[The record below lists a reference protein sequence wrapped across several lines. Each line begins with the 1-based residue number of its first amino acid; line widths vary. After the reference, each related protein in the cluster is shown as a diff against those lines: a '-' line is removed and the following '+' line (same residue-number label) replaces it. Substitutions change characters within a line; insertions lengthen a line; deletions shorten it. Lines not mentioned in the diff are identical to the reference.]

1 MIKLNKLLLLPLCF
15 MLGAQYTHAMV
26 PSENI
31 FGSKSNDDSGPVTVC
46 SDSIL
51 YDQLQHQIV
60 YEGNVIVMQIKGV
73 TIQCQE
79 NGGAF
84 PELISKTKPNYSLWV
99 EGKAKDYPAMS
110 KIELE
115 KAKEICQK
123 QGACRFINGQKLTI
137 TMDKKTNQVDKI
149 TMMVDDDKNRAQYYS
164 LPDKKT
170 DSQQQVVYAQGNV
183 MQYLPLQNILNVS
196 GHAKLDRGGN
206 TFTGDEVTYNT
217 KSERVNVPN
226 TGGRATMI
234 IDNDTLGE

>member
-1 MIKLNKLLLLPLCF
+1 MIRFNRLFLLPFCF
-15 MLGAQYTHAMV
+15 MLGAQYVYGMT

-31 FGSKSNDDSGPVTVC
+31 FGSKSKDDNGPVTVC
-46 SDSIL
+46 SDSIM
-51 YDQLQHQIV
+51 YDQGQHQVV

-73 TIQCQE
+73 AIQCQKD
-79 NGGAF
+79 GGPF

-99 EGKAKDYPAMS
+99 DANSKAYPEIS

-149 TMMVDDDKNRAQYYS
+149 TMTVDSDKNLAQYYS

-183 MQYLPLQNILNVS
+183 MQYLPLQDILKVS

-206 TFTGDEVTYNT
+206 TFTGDTITYDT
-217 KSERVNVPN
+217 KSELVSVPN

-234 IDNDTLGE
+234 IDNGTLGE